1 MDKFLTKA
9 MLLIAYI
16 IPYVFLALDGD
27 LSGFAML
34 PYGAMVAAFL
44 GLCWTAIKIG
54 YGSLVYFG
62 NIMSFIS
69 SWIAVDSSDLVKMSW
84 YFKPFTAHQLLII
97 ISVVLF
103 VLQALIVWK
112 YKK

>member
-27 LSGFAML
+27 LSGYAML
-34 PYGAMVAAFL
+34 SYGAMAAAFL
-44 GLCWTAIKIG
+44 GLCWTAIKTG
-54 YGSLVYFG
+54 YGKLVYFG

-69 SWIAVDSSDLVKMSW
+69 SWIAVDSSDLVKMSCF
-84 YFKPFTAHQLLII
+84 FKPFTAHQLLII
-97 ISVVLF
+97 IALVLF
-103 VLQALIVWK
+103 AVQAAIVWK
-112 YKK
+112 CRR

>member
-9 MLLIAYI
+9 ILLIAYI

-27 LSGFAML
+27 LSGYAMMS
-34 PYGAMVAAFL
+34 YGTMIAAFL
-44 GLCWTAIKIG
+44 GLCWTAIKTG
-54 YGSLVYFG
+54 YAKLVYFG

-97 ISVVLF
+97 ISLVLF
-103 VLQALIVWK
+103 VVQAILVWK
-112 YKK
+112 CKK